1 MPTAM
6 YLMLDRTTNGNE
18 WSSIK
23 TGVEAFANDAGMAG
37 NQLALQYMPPA
48 AGPGSCGGNGYDKP
62 AVPLSVMPSGAGP
75 IAASLAAVNNSGTTQ
90 LEGAL
95 SGGLDFCT
103 SQAKQ
108 LTDHQVVFA
117 LLTDY
122 TIFDSCGSTF
132 TLPQIASA
140 ALGGSPPVYTWV
152 LGFYLRPRRV
162 LDAAGTSAMSNAD
175 LDSARYGLPNS
186 RLGVEPT
193 RRAWTGNAPGV
204 RPDNPMDAVGSPD
217 PAGGVKPATTMPGGA
232 PGGLEDPAGAPKQPA
247 VRSESS
253 DPTPGGGIEPGS
265 QNTGPEP
272 VGSRR

>member
-62 AVPLSVMPSGAGP
+62 AVPLSVMPSGAGA

-152 LGFYLRPRRV
+152 LGFSGANMSTLSQ
-162 LDAAGTSAMSNAD
+162 LANAGGTQSAVPVGSQGSIHNA
-175 LDSARYGLPNS
+175 LS
-186 RLGVEPT
+186 R
-193 RRAWTGNAPGV
+193 A
-204 RPDNPMDAVGSPD
+204 AVGCRFAP
-217 PAGGVKPATTMPGGA
+217 PGGA
-232 PGGLEDPAGAPKQPA
+232 TVTGVTVAGQSLPK
-247 VRSESS
+247 VSS
-253 DPTPGGGIEPGS
+253 AKACGNGS
-265 QNTGPEP
+265 NAAGYYM
-272 VGSRR
+272 VGSAVELCFASCEQVASSAPVQLVVTCP

>member
-1 MPTAM
+1 MTPPPRGAVIA
-6 YLMLDRTTNGNE
+6 LL
-18 WSSIK
+18 
-23 TGVEAFANDAGMAG
+23 AAGLLVVA
-37 NQLALQYMPPA
+37 APA
-48 AGPGSCGGNGYDKP
+48 AAADPSPGPPPGYDGLP
-62 AVPLSVMPSGAGP
+62 YHNMPGRIGHQPGA
-75 IAASLAAVNNSGTTQ
+75 
-90 LEGAL
+90 
-95 SGGLDFCT
+95 
-103 SQAKQ
+103 
-108 LTDHQVVFA
+108 
-117 LLTDY
+117 
-122 TIFDSCGSTF
+122 
-132 TLPQIASA
+132 
-140 ALGGSPPVYTWV
+140 YTWV

-253 DPTPGGGIEPGS
+253 DPTPGGGIQPGS
-265 QNTGPEP
+265 QNAGPEP
-272 VGSRR
+272 AGSRR